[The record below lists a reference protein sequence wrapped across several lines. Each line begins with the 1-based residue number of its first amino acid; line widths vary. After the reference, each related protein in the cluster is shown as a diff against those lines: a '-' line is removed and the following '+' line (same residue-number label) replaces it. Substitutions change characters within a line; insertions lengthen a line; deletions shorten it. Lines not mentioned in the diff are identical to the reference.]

1 MSEIQE
7 TVETTEPTETP
18 NEEETTETPGTTE
31 TPAEEETPEVTNS
44 ILVSVRSMCNVDEED
59 NGFDNQLIPMINS
72 QMMIAHHQLGVGIN
86 GFNITGTTETW
97 SEWLGVGESK
107 LAAIK
112 TWLGYSVLLLFDPPD
127 NGTVLKAIQETLQKT
142 EWMLASKS
150 RLEGHAQTIY
160 PVEYVEE
167 D

>member
-1 MSEIQE
+1 MSEVQ
-7 TVETTEPTETP
+7 TVE
-18 NEEETTETPGTTE
+18 
-31 TPAEEETPEVTNS
+31 NS

-59 NGFDNQLIPMINS
+59 NGFDNQLIPLINS

-97 SEWLGVGESK
+97 SEWLGAGESK

-150 RLEGHAQTIY
+150 RLEGHAKTIY